1 MMADGISGL
10 ISIFSNIF
18 LMILLICNIL
28 PASDHKAAESAA
40 LRGGMVEGKAPVR
53 RRRMGAHGLMFRRRR
68 IFAQLREGFTYDEIA
83 AEEGV
88 SASRIRQIVS
98 QELEQR
104 AVDSGA
110 EHAKLQLDRLAPAVQ
125 LAAEAIAAGDISAI
139 TPYLKALDR
148 LDRYQTVASANQVY
162 DDEARKKLLDKIN
175 RLAENLGIDP
185 AFEAAVKAHLKKTGQ
200 LRADAPGE
208 AIEEGDDLETA
219 PDFMGDANGPEANAP
234 EATPWG
240 GWGGG

>member
-1 MMADGISGL
+1 
-10 ISIFSNIF
+10 
-18 LMILLICNIL
+18 
-28 PASDHKAAESAA
+28 
-40 LRGGMVEGKAPVR
+40 MVEQQAPTR
-53 RRRMGAHGLMFRRRR
+53 RRRLGAHGMMFRRRR

-88 SASRIRQIVS
+88 SPSRIRQIVS
-98 QELEQR
+98 QELQQR

-125 LAAEAIAAGDISAI
+125 LGAEAIAAGDVSAI

-175 RLAENLGIDP
+175 RMAENFGINEDF
-185 AFEAAVKAHLKKTGQ
+185 AAAVQAHLKAIGEIPHDEPVE
-200 LRADAPGE
+200 ADA
-208 AIEEGDDLETA
+208 EGADPVGS
-219 PDFMGDANGPEANAP
+219 PDFMAEANAP
-234 EATPWG
+234 EAT
-240 GWGGG
+240 GWGG